1 MEELGFRFYAWL
13 AAVIVGGALVLL
25 IVLLL
30 FSKAIYA
37 FGFLGAFLV
46 LAAVLLLVG
55 WIFDRREQRK
65 YAEAEDE

>member
-65 YAEAEDE
+65 YAEEEE

>member
-13 AAVIVGGALVLL
+13 AAVIVGGGLVLL
-25 IVLLL
+25 LVLLL

-65 YAEAEDE
+65 YEEAEE